1 MGETKEVMPVNKKAK
16 DRLFTKIYESEEN
29 LRSLAKFLIG
39 EDIGDI
45 EIRNVAPVVFGNKE
59 NDLAFI
65 CNESIYIMME
75 EQSYHCAN
83 IAYRILEYI
92 TAALRST
99 VDSEQV
105 LYGSTLV
112 KFPVP
117 KLYVIDVGLVRNR
130 NKLNEVEHNIY
141 LRDSF
146 LKAKL
151 SGEKEII
158 PDLDLTVHAY
168 DFRMT
173 FDEALE
179 HIENNEK
186 PERFEKYNTE
196 LFQYAL
202 AVNSITY
209 IQRTKSNQKLKR
221 PNNASNVAEVIELLK
236 KRGILLK
243 EFIKKEV
250 CDMTIAQFSRD
261 DILRYG
267 AREEGR
273 EEGRILGTIKTLKK
287 LDYSDSQI
295 LEYIIDEFGL
305 VREEAE
311 EYILIDK

>member
-1 MGETKEVMPVNKKAK
+1 MGDTKEVMPVNKKAK

-45 EIRNVAPVVFGNKE
+45 EIRNVEPVVFGNKE

-99 VDSEQV
+99 VDSEKM
-105 LYGSTLV
+105 LYGPTLV

-117 KLYVIDVGLVRNR
+117 KLYVTDVGLVENA
-130 NKLNEVEHNIY
+130 NKLKETEHDIY

-146 LKAKL
+146 LKAKI
-151 SGEKEII
+151 SGEREIK

-168 DFRMT
+168 DFRMS
-173 FDEALE
+173 FDEVLKY
-179 HIENNEK
+179 IENNEK
-186 PERFEKYNTE
+186 PERFQKYNTE

-202 AVNSITY
+202 AANSITY
-209 IQRTKSNQKLKR
+209 IQRTKSNEKLKE
-221 PNNASNVAEVIELLK
+221 PQNINTVAEVIELLK
-236 KRGILLK
+236 ERGILLK
-243 EFIKKEV
+243 EFARKEIY
-250 CDMTIAQFSRD
+250 DMTIAQFSRE
-261 DILRYG
+261 DILINS
-267 AREEGR
+267 AREEER
-273 EEGRILGTIKTLKK
+273 EKIIRVMLKK
-287 LDYSDSQI
+287 GRTPEEI
-295 LEYIIDEFGL
+295 AEFGDFDI
-305 VREEAE
+305 EEIRRIQE
-311 EYILIDK
+311 MLETK